1 MRSGAGTANLPAMID
16 LVLPERRYAH
26 ASSLIGMYHDRK
38 RVFVD
43 ALGWDLPCPT
53 SWLELDEFD
62 TEQAVYLIAR
72 SPCSGRHDGSLRLLP
87 STGRHML
94 GTIFR
99 ELCEVPLPVGDDCWE
114 ISRLVSTPLAAAGT
128 SIMKVYRLLAL
139 ALVEFALL
147 NSIRRYTVVS
157 EPHRVPALLSI
168 GWPVKLLGLPTL
180 CLGQE
185 LQALQILV
193 DEQVLAGMRSR
204 FRISTDVLN
213 CAPSG
218 RQSA

>member
-1 MRSGAGTANLPAMID
+1 MLPAMID

-62 TEQAVYLIAR
+62 TERAVYLIAR
-72 SPCSGRHDGSLRLLP
+72 SEATGRHQGSLRLLP
-87 STGRHML
+87 STEPHML
-94 GTIFR
+94 GTLFKD
-99 ELCEVPLPVGDDCWE
+99 LCEVPVPVGEDCWE
-114 ISRLVSTPLAAAGT
+114 ISRLVARPPAIAGT
-128 SIMKVYRLLAL
+128 ALMKVYRLLAL

-168 GWPVKLLGLPTL
+168 GWPVAPLGLPTQ

-185 LQALQILV
+185 LQALQISV
-193 DEQVLAGMRSR
+193 DEKVLADMRSR

-213 CAPSG
+213 FANGG
-218 RQSA
+218 RKAA